1 MGKGKKYSYRG
12 DGWSYQQETKSWMTG
27 TQENNRIAAAIMVC
41 SFIGVL
47 SFTQERGAGAVKN

>member
-1 MGKGKKYSYRG
+1 
-12 DGWSYQQETKSWMTG
+12 MTG

-47 SFTQERGAGAVKN
+47 SFTQERGAGAVKNLVDGGGSKVMLRGLFW